1 MSYKI
6 DPSESEFVYDIEN
19 IDEAIRSVSSIK
31 VKPMAIVLSLSTPDM
46 GGSVASLTF
55 EDLKIYMPKGLTA
68 TASAGE
74 YDRATGLLSI
84 DRLVARGCRGQGRC
98 HCHCYRYGRQRLC
111 AELREPFAELWR

>member
-1 MSYKI
+1 
-6 DPSESEFVYDIEN
+6 
-19 IDEAIRSVSSIK
+19 
-31 VKPMAIVLSLSTPDM
+31 MAIVLSLSTPDM

-84 DRLVARGCRGQGRC
+84 VASISAKSYDVVKSIVAGSSPPVVTTVSVPERTSI
-98 HCHCYRYGRQRLC
+98 L
-111 AELREPFAELWR
+111 PP